1 MNTLPGWLRQHLAAL
16 RALLLL
22 TLVCGA
28 AYPLAVT
35 AVAQLPGLK
44 DKAEGSY
51 VEVDGKR
58 VGSELIGQPFL
69 DENGEPL
76 RRYFQVRESN
86 AGDGWD
92 PMATGA
98 SNRGMED
105 IVDVLPDPALV
116 AKGQEDENARE
127 SLLTTVCARSLRFGE
142 LDGVDGSRP
151 YCTGNGVGAVLSV
164 MGPRDASG
172 AVVRPTR
179 VVSVNEACPA
189 VPFVSEYKGV
199 KVECAAYGEDYAKG
213 QIVPV
218 RGDAPERPAVPADA
232 VTASGSGIDP
242 HISAEWARLQA
253 PRVAEARGVPVGE
266 VRRLIEE
273 HTTGRALGFMGEP
286 AVNVLTLNLALDE
299 TAPVLSAYPEKR

>member
-16 RALLLL
+16 RALLVL

-28 AYPLAVT
+28 AYPLVIT
-35 AVAQLPGLK
+35 AVGRLPGLNG
-44 DKAEGSY
+44 KAEGSY

-69 DENGEPL
+69 DGNGDPL
-76 RRYFQVRESN
+76 KQYFQVRESH

-92 PMATGA
+92 PMATAA

-105 IVDVLPDPALV
+105 IVDILPDPALV
-116 AKGQEDENARE
+116 AAGQEDENARE
-127 SLLTTVCARSLRFGE
+127 SLLTTVCARSLKYGE

-151 YCTGNGVGAVLSV
+151 YCTDDGVGAVLSV
-164 MGPRDASG
+164 IGPRDATGTVS
-172 AVVRPTR
+172 RPVK

-189 VPFVSEYKGV
+189 APFIAEYRGV
-199 KVECAAYGEDYAKG
+199 KVECAAYGEDYGEG
-213 QIVPV
+213 QMVPV

-242 HISAEWARLQA
+242 HISPQWARLQA
-253 PRVAEARGVPVGE
+253 GRVAAARGVPVDRVE
-266 VRRLIEE
+266 RLIGE
-273 HTTGRALGFMGEP
+273 HTTGRALGFMGAP
-286 AVNVLTLNLALDE
+286 AVNVLTLNIALDE
-299 TAPVLSAYPEKR
+299 TAPFQG

>member
-16 RALLLL
+16 RALLFL

-28 AYPLAVT
+28 AYPLVIT
-35 AVAQLPGLK
+35 AVAQLPGLNG
-44 DKAEGSY
+44 KAEGSY

-69 DENGEPL
+69 DGNGEPL
-76 RRYFQVRESN
+76 KQYFQVRESN

-92 PMATGA
+92 PMATAAG
-98 SNRGMED
+98 NRGMED
-105 IVDVLPDPALV
+105 VVDTAER
-116 AKGQEDENARE
+116 Q
-127 SLLTTVCARSLRFGE
+127 SLLTAVCARSLKFGE

-151 YCTGNGVGAVLSV
+151 YCTGGGVGAVLSV
-164 MGPRDASG
+164 LGPRDATG
-172 AVVRPTR
+172 TVTRPTK

-189 VPFVSEYKGV
+189 TPFLAEYKGV
-199 KVECAAYGEDYAKG
+199 KVECAVSGEDYAKG

-218 RGDAPERPAVPADA
+218 RGDAPEHPAVPADA
-232 VTASGSGIDP
+232 VTASGSGLDP
-242 HISAEWARLQA
+242 HISPDWARLQA
-253 PRVAEARGVPVGE
+253 ERIAAARGVPVDRVE
-266 VRRLIEE
+266 RLISE

-299 TAPVLSAYPEKR
+299 TSPFRG